1 MTYSD
6 GNIGPLFES
15 ASSADASLQDFEYGS
30 FQSIRKISM
39 AVDSNNGIL
48 GVRFYDSK
56 NKKLLEETWNS
67 SKVSARDLSRM
78 WVSEELSSK
87 QRIIG
92 YRAATEGNFITRF
105 GWAIWE
111 P

>member
-1 MTYSD
+1 
-6 GNIGPLFES
+6 
-15 ASSADASLQDFEYGS
+15 
-30 FQSIRKISM
+30 M

-87 QRIIG
+87 
-92 YRAATEGNFITRF
+92 
-105 GWAIWE
+105 
-111 P
+111 